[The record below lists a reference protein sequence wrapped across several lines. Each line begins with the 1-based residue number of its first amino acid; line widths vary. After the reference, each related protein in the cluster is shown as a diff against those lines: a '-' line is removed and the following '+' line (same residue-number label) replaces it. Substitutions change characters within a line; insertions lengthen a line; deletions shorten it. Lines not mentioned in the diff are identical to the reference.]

1 MIQPFFGGGPMI
13 ISASRRT
20 DIPALYAQ
28 WFKHRLEAGVFYAQN
43 PFNPKQIRRIERS
56 KIDGFVFWTRNAAP
70 FMNVLDSLGDIP
82 YYFHYTITPYDTDME
97 TNLPPVVTRMKQFM
111 ELSSRIGSKRIIW
124 RYDPIFINNLYTP
137 KKHLEMFENMART
150 LRGYTD
156 TCVISFTN
164 VYRKN
169 KAALHRLGHRELSN
183 DSKKCFLKAM
193 EAIANDNGM
202 RLLSCSEATHLKRAA
217 CIDASKLSSI
227 AGKTLHVPRDKH
239 QRTGCA
245 CVISKDIGI
254 YNTCVHGCAYC
265 YATHNREKSWYNYN
279 HHDIQDPLIT
289 GPLPANEVACKTQGQ
304 PSLFEKGYEDNE

>member
-1 MIQPFFGGGPMI
+1 MI

-20 DIPALYAQ
+20 DIPALYPE
-28 WFKHRLEAGVFYAQN
+28 WFKHRLEAGVFYTQN

-70 FMNVLDSLGDIP
+70 FMNILDSLVDIP
-82 YYFHYTITPYDTDME
+82 YYFHYTITPYDTEME
-97 TNLPPVVTRMKQFM
+97 INLPPVETRMKQFM
-111 ELSSRIGSKRIIW
+111 ELSRRIGSNRVIW
-124 RYDPIFINNLYTP
+124 RYDPIFINDVYTP
-137 KKHLEMFENMART
+137 EKHLEMFENMART

-156 TCVISFTN
+156 ACVISFTN

-183 DSKKCFLKAM
+183 DSKKYFLTSM
-193 EAIANDNGM
+193 EAIANDHGM
-202 RLLSCSEATHLKRAA
+202 RLLSCSEDTHLKSAA

-227 AGKTLHVPRDKH
+227 AGKTLDVPRDKH

-245 CVISKDIGI
+245 CATSKDIGV

-265 YATHNREKSWYNYN
+265 YATHNRQKSWYNYN

-289 GPLPANEVACKTQGQ
+289 GPLPSDEDPCKTQGQ
-304 PSLFEKGYEDNE
+304 QWLFEKGYEDNE